1 LAAFIPK
8 VARIFIAQNASLFRT
23 LPNGYWSIVFQILKI
38 SKVLSLEAS
47 SIRTISKLDSFV
59 QQASDEV
66 NNIFFFI
73 LAQTI
78 TDIESVL
85 AVVFLGLAKAN
96 FPKTPK

>member
-1 LAAFIPK
+1 
-8 VARIFIAQNASLFRT
+8 
-23 LPNGYWSIVFQILKI
+23 
-38 SKVLSLEAS
+38 VLSLEASS

-66 NNIFFFI
+66 NNIFLFI

-85 AVVFLGLAKAN
+85 AVVFVVWRKQIFRKHLNNKKAE
-96 FPKTPK
+96 

>member
-1 LAAFIPK
+1 LKRHQLGQFKI
-8 VARIFIAQNASLFRT
+8 RIVLF
-23 LPNGYWSIVFQILKI
+23 
-38 SKVLSLEAS
+38 SKH
-47 SIRTISKLDSFV
+47 R
-59 QQASDEV
+59 DEV

-85 AVVFLGLAKAN
+85 AVVLGLAKAN

>member
-1 LAAFIPK
+1 
-8 VARIFIAQNASLFRT
+8 
-23 LPNGYWSIVFQILKI
+23 
-38 SKVLSLEAS
+38 VLSLEAS